1 MPIDGARLPII
12 HRRTGSPDL
21 SARVSIGSAEGERTF
36 TLVHRRP
43 IRSQHRARK
52 EEAITSAATV
62 SIIMPSY
69 NTARFLSTTVD
80 SVLAQTF
87 QDWELIAVDDHST
100 DDSLD
105 ILRRYKAREPRM
117 QVLSLREHV
126 GPAGARNAA
135 THAARGSYV
144 AFLDSDDAW
153 LPQKLERHIAF
164 VRESAAALSFTAY
177 RKIDEDDSLGGLV
190 EVPNTVDYKAL
201 LYSNCIGCSTAIY
214 DTVRLG
220 KVFFPD
226 IARRQ
231 DHGLWL
237 KILRK
242 GLRAHG
248 LNDPLTLYRV
258 RKQSVSSNKFIAAAY
273 QWQLYR
279 RVEGLSLGSTL
290 LHFAGY
296 AYQGVRKSRL

>member
-1 MPIDGARLPII
+1 M
-12 HRRTGSPDL
+12 S
-21 SARVSIGSAEGERTF
+21 
-36 TLVHRRP
+36 
-43 IRSQHRARK
+43 RA
-52 EEAITSAATV
+52 AAV

-69 NTARFLSTTVD
+69 NTARFLRATVE
-80 SVLAQTF
+80 SVLGQSF
-87 QDWELIAVDDHST
+87 SDWELLAADDHST
-100 DDSLD
+100 DNSRD
-105 ILRRYKAREPRM
+105 ILRHYRSRDPRIR
-117 QVLSLREHV
+117 VLALERHL

-135 THAARGSYV
+135 ISAARGSYM
-144 AFLDSDDAW
+144 AFIDSDDVW

-164 VRESAAALSFTAY
+164 MQGEGSALSYTAY
-177 RKIDEDDSLGGLV
+177 HKIHEDDSLGGLV
-190 EVPNTVDYKAL
+190 SVPSTVDYDAL

-214 DTVRLG
+214 DTARLG

-248 LNDPLTLYRV
+248 LNEPLTLYRV

-296 AYQGVRKSRL
+296 AYRGVRKMRV